1 MFRLKEQQLHMVM
14 WMMAIASILLFFVF
28 GLGKAL
34 QIEEQRVWKGM
45 DDFSEGWIGTY
56 EATDDRTMEVL
67 TLPTTLTVKDN
78 TEVVLSHKVP
88 EVKNDNVYVT
98 LKLDNASVRVLVE
111 DQIIYTSSPKE
122 QMVPVRH
129 IIPILPTYSD
139 MMMSIE
145 ITDIAGDKV
154 TIQEIQSGTYNQLW
168 VSTLQAHGVSLGIG
182 FLLLVIGGIMLL
194 VWAIMKNTWQQK
206 RVLLYASLEGILLG
220 ALSVFDSEFLPLLL
234 GWSYGTY
241 ILKACAIILAIA
253 LHLTIIRCFIYKK
266 KVLGIVDT
274 AILLVGVLY
283 ISVMVLQVFGLIHF
297 DIIYNIGSV
306 LYGVMVLL
314 FTIVLAI
321 TIFDYQR
328 KEGMPIFVANVIL
341 ILCMLCQVIMYLTG
355 RKIIAENVY
364 IGIGFLIYV
373 MYIGIYGM
381 RQAFYVQSKKEMLP
395 IDESQIRSEII
406 EQMNPNLL
414 FASFQ
419 TLQNLIKNGSAKS
432 MKMIYYIS
440 VYFRD
445 NLKALE
451 SAGEVV
457 SFNEELEHIIAYLQ
471 LQKTRNQNLDFAMEC
486 KVKDFNIPRHS
497 LVPLVENAVKHGIA
511 NHDNKGNVAIRTYT
525 RADGYAVQII
535 DDGAGFD
542 TTILRKKNTTIS
554 QKLAL
559 LEKTCHARTEVIS
572 KEGKGTV
579 VTIVLPILENDL
591 MDDIE

>member
-34 QIEEQRVWKGM
+34 QIEEQRAWKGM

-56 EATDDRTMEVL
+56 QVTDESTVDVL
-67 TLPTTLTVKDN
+67 TLPTTLAVKDN
-78 TEVVLSHKVP
+78 TDIVLSHKVP
-88 EVKNDNVYVT
+88 DVKNDNVYVT

-111 DQIIYTSSPKE
+111 NQIIYTSSPKE

-129 IIPILPTYSD
+129 IIPILPNYSD
-139 MMMSIE
+139 MMMTIE
-145 ITDIAGDKV
+145 ITDIAGEEVK
-154 TIQEIQSGTYNQLW
+154 IQGMQAGTYNQLW
-168 VSTLQAHGVSLGIG
+168 VSTLQTYGISLGVG
-182 FLLLVIGGIMLL
+182 CLLVVLGVIMLL

-206 RVLLYASLEGILLG
+206 RVLLYAGLEGMTLG
-220 ALSVFDSEFLPLLL
+220 ALLIFDGEILPLLL

-241 ILKACAIILAIA
+241 ILKACTAILSIV

-283 ISVMVLQVFGLIHF
+283 ISVMVLQVFGLLHF
-297 DIIYNIGSV
+297 DIIYNIASA

-328 KEGMPIFVANVIL
+328 REGMPIFVANVIL

-355 RKIIAENVY
+355 RKIVAENVY
-364 IGIGFLIYV
+364 IGIGFFVYI

-381 RQAFYVQSKKEMLP
+381 RQAFYVQPKEEELP
-395 IDESQIRSEII
+395 MDESKIRAEVI

-419 TLQNLIKNGSAKS
+419 TLQSLIKSGSAKS
-432 MKMIYYIS
+432 VKMIYYIS

-445 NLKALE
+445 NIKAME

-457 SFNEELEHIIAYLQ
+457 SFSEELEHMIAYLQ

-511 NHDNKGNVAIRTYT
+511 NHDNKGNVAVRTYT
-525 RADGYAVQII
+525 RADGYAIQII

-542 TTILRKKNTTIS
+542 TAILRKKNTTIVK
-554 QKLAL
+554 KLSL
-559 LEKTCHARTEVIS
+559 LEEACQARTEVIS

-591 MDDIE
+591 MYDID

>member
-14 WMMAIASILLFFVF
+14 WMMVIASILFFFVF

-34 QIEEQRVWKGM
+34 QIEERRVWKGM

-56 EATDDRTMEVL
+56 ETTDDRIMEVL
-67 TLPTTLTVKDN
+67 TLPATLTVKGN
-78 TEVVLSHKVP
+78 TDVVLSHKVP
-88 EVKNDNVYVT
+88 EVKTDNVYVT
-98 LKLDNASVRVLVE
+98 LKLDNASVRVSVE

-139 MMMSIE
+139 MMISIE
-145 ITDIAGDKV
+145 ITDIAGNQV
-154 TIQEIQSGTYNQLW
+154 TIQEMQSGTYNQLW
-168 VSTLQAHGVSLGIG
+168 VSTLQAHGVSVGIG
-182 FLLLVIGGIMLL
+182 CLLLVIGSVMLL
-194 VWAIMKNTWQQK
+194 VWAIVKNTWQQK
-206 RVLLYASLEGILLG
+206 RVLLYVSLEGVLLG
-220 ALSVFDSEFLPLLL
+220 ALSIFDSEILPLLL

-241 ILKACAIILAIA
+241 ILKACAVILAIV

-274 AILLVGVLY
+274 AILLIGVLY

-297 DIIYNIGSV
+297 DIIYVIGLV
-306 LYGVMVLL
+306 LYSVMVLV

-328 KEGMPIFVANVIL
+328 KEGMPVFVGNIIL
-341 ILCMLCQVIMYLTG
+341 ILCMLCQMIMYLTG
-355 RKIIAENVY
+355 RKIVMENVY
-364 IGIGFLIYV
+364 VGIGFLIYV
-373 MYIGIYGM
+373 MYIGIYGV
-381 RQAFYVQSKKEMLP
+381 RQTFSVQPKTEALP
-395 IDESQIRSEII
+395 IDEGKIRSEMI

-419 TLQNLIKNGSAKS
+419 TLQSLIKIGSDKS
-432 MKMIYYIS
+432 VKMIYYIS

-451 SAGEVV
+451 SADEVV
-457 SFNEELEHIIAYLQ
+457 SFQEELEHIIAYLQ
-471 LQKTRNQNLDFAMEC
+471 LQKTRNQNLEFALEC

-511 NHDNKGNVAIRTYT
+511 SHDNKGNVAVRTYT
-525 RADGYAVQII
+525 RADGYAIQII

-542 TTILRKKNTTIS
+542 TAILRKKNTTIAK
-554 QKLAL
+554 KLAL
-559 LEKTCHARTEVIS
+559 LEKTCQARTEVIS

-579 VTIVLPILENDL
+579 VTIVLPMLENDL
-591 MDDIE
+591 MYDIE

>member
-182 FLLLVIGGIMLL
+182 FLLLVIGSIMLL

-206 RVLLYASLEGILLG
+206 RVLLYASLEGVLLG
-220 ALSVFDSEFLPLLL
+220 ALSIFDSEFLPLLL

-381 RQAFYVQSKKEMLP
+381 RQAFYVQPKKEMLP

-457 SFNEELEHIIAYLQ
+457 SFHEELEHIIAYLQ